1 VCVCVCVSQRECVN
15 TLKIWKRSEKE
26 WKRKTNRER
35 GTKKFSTKFFQNEN
49 EKLILIIIEVGSRR
63 ALSIKRTSINHDAP
77 HERREEE

>member
-1 VCVCVCVSQRECVN
+1 MCVCVSQRECVT

-26 WKRKTNRER
+26 WKRKTHRRER
-35 GTKKFSTKFFQNEN
+35 GTKKFSTTFFKTKMKNASS
-49 EKLILIIIEVGSRR
+49 LLIEVGSRR

>member
-1 VCVCVCVSQRECVN
+1 MCVCVSQRECVT

-26 WKRKTNRER
+26 WKRKTHRRER
-35 GTKKFSTKFFQNEN
+35 GTKKFSTNFFQNEN
-49 EKLILIIIEVGSRR
+49 EKRILIIIIEVGSRR

>member
-1 VCVCVCVSQRECVN
+1 MCVCVSQRECVT

-26 WKRKTNRER
+26 WKRKTHRQRKRNEKIFQQ
-35 GTKKFSTKFFQNEN
+35 TFQNEN
-49 EKLILIIIEVGSRR
+49 EKRDPHYIIEVGSRR